1 MKTAFRWLIQFYR
14 LFISPMLGPRCRFYP
29 SCSVYALEALEQH
42 SLGYALWLI
51 IKRLGRCQPWGGS
64 GYDPVPFKGDHDDKT
79 TNLKKNSVIK
89 ASLVNFFSANRIC
102 NCDVETHTAQK
113 QTSTHRR
120 FTQPFVNRHQN
131 CHQNLKFKPYTNPPH
146 HPSLFL

>member
-42 SLGYALWLI
+42 SLSFALWLI
-51 IKRLGRCQPWGGS
+51 IKRLARCQPWGGS
-64 GYDPVPFKGDHDDKT
+64 GYDPVPPKNDQKNKSTDF
-79 TNLKKNSVIK
+79 KKNFIIK
-89 ASLVNFFSANRIC
+89 PRLIRFFSSQCIC
-102 NCDVETHTAQK
+102 NCEVKKDVFQK
-113 QTSTHRR
+113 QNAQRI
-120 FTQPFVNRHQN
+120 VNRHQIRK
-131 CHQNLKFKPYTNPPH
+131 LSPYTKPPH

>member
-64 GYDPVPFKGDHDDKT
+64 GYDPVPPKT
-79 TNLKKNSVIK
+79 DQESKSTDLKKNSAVK
-89 ASLVNFFSANRIC
+89 ALLVQFFSSQRIC
-102 NCDVETHTAQK
+102 NCEVKKGVSQK
-113 QTSTHRR
+113 QNAQRI
-120 FTQPFVNRHQN
+120 VNRHQIRK
-131 CHQNLKFKPYTNPPH
+131 LSPYTNPPH
-146 HPSLFL
+146 HHALFL

>member
-64 GYDPVPFKGDHDDKT
+64 GYDPVPLKGNQDSKT
-79 TNLKKNSVIK
+79 TDLKRN
-89 ASLVNFFSANRIC
+89 SLVKALFIQFFSRNRIC
-102 NCDVETHTAQK
+102 NCDVEQK
-113 QTSTHRR
+113 DSLKLNTSHRL
-120 FTQPFVNRHQN
+120 FVKPIVNRHQIRK
-131 CHQNLKFKPYTNPPH
+131 LTPYTNPPH
-146 HPSLFL
+146 HHPIFF

>member
-64 GYDPVPFKGDHDDKT
+64 GYDPVPLKGNQDSKT
-79 TNLKKNSVIK
+79 TDLKRNSVVK
-89 ASLVNFFSANRIC
+89 ALFIQFFSRNRIC
-102 NCDVETHTAQK
+102 NCDVEQK
-113 QTSTHRR
+113 DSLKLNTSHRL
-120 FTQPFVNRHQN
+120 FGKPIVNRHQI
-131 CHQNLKFKPYTNPPH
+131 LKLSPYTNPPH
-146 HPSLFL
+146 HHPIFF

>member
-51 IKRLGRCQPWGGS
+51 VKRLGRCQPWGGS
-64 GYDPVPFKGDHDDKT
+64 GYDPVPPQA
-79 TNLKKNSVIK
+79 NLDSKNTDLKENSVVK
-89 ASLVNFFSANRIC
+89 AHLVKYLSTHRFC
-102 NCDVETHTAQK
+102 NCDDKHHA
-113 QTSTHRR
+113 SSR
-120 FTQPFVNRHQN
+120 FTAKPIVNRHQIR
-131 CHQNLKFKPYTNPPH
+131 KFTPYTNPPH
-146 HPSLFL
+146 HHTLFI

>member
-51 IKRLGRCQPWGGS
+51 MRRLGRCHPWGGS
-64 GYDPVPFKGDHDDKT
+64 GYDPVPPKDDQASKVIVS
-79 TNLKKNSVIK
+79 NKNSVIK
-89 ASLVNFFSANRIC
+89 VFLIQFFNARQIC
-102 NCDVETHTAQK
+102 HCHADIPLTPMQFGSERAFSQSIVHHPQ
-113 QTSTHRR
+113 
-120 FTQPFVNRHQN
+120 FHQYR
-131 CHQNLKFKPYTNPPH
+131 KFKPYTHLPH
-146 HPSLFL
+146 HYSLFI

>member
-29 SCSVYALEALEQH
+29 SCSTYALEALEQH

-64 GYDPVPFKGDHDDKT
+64 GYDPVPVKT
-79 TNLKKNSVIK
+79 DQGSKPTDLKKSSVVKTHLIQ
-89 ASLVNFFSANRIC
+89 FFSSQRNC
-102 NCDVETHTAQK
+102 HCDVEK
-113 QTSTHRR
+113 QLSHKLHV
-120 FTQPFVNRHQN
+120 QQIVNHHQN
-131 CHQNLKFKPYTNPPH
+131 CHQIRKITPYTNPPH
-146 HPSLFL
+146 HHSLFF